1 MKRRSLLALL
11 TALVLFL
18 GAVPAYAQSYS
29 FQLEQEVVDVFLQS
43 DGTYRLVYSFLF
55 ANDPGVSPIDYV
67 DVGLPTEDYD
77 LGSVRASVDGQ
88 PLSDIAP
95 SPYVKPGVAVGLG
108 SQSIPAGRSGTVL
121 VEIGRVGGVLYPADQ
136 QGYASA
142 KFSPTWFDSQFVH
155 GSTDLTVTF
164 HLPPGVQPEEPRWHA
179 PEGGWPAQDPATG
192 FDSEGR
198 IVYTWRDT
206 SARGDTQ
213 YTFGASFPASYV
225 PAGAVLTPP
234 PFDWTVIVSG
244 LVSAL
249 ACLAPAGF
257 FILIVALILV
267 AGRRSK
273 LAYLPPKI
281 SVEGHGIKRGLT
293 AVEAAVLLQT
303 SLDKV
308 LTMIL
313 FAVIKKGAARV
324 VDEEPLKVE
333 ALQPRPEDLRTYE
346 TAFMDAV
353 VLDDARKRQRELTE
367 VMIQMVKA
375 VESKMKGFSLRETRD
390 YYRAIIQKAWE
401 QVQAAQT
408 PEMKSERF
416 ADSLEWTMMDRDFDG
431 QARRSFGT
439 GPVYFPTWWGAYRP
453 STVPLSHGPVPISR
467 GGPIGGGGISLPH
480 LPGAEFAATFARGVQ
495 NTAGSLVHNVTEF
508 TAGVT
513 RTTNPP
519 PPPSRSSGSSGG
531 RSCACACAC
540 AGCACACAGG
550 GR

>member
-1 MKRRSLLALL
+1 MKRRALLALF
-11 TALVLFL
+11 TALVVLL
-18 GAVPAYAQSYS
+18 GAVPAFAQSYS

-55 ANDPGVSPIDYV
+55 ANDPGASPLDYV
-67 DVGLPTEDYD
+67 DVGLPTADYD
-77 LGSVRASVDGQ
+77 LGSIRASVDGQ

-95 SPYVKPGVAVGLG
+95 SPYVTPGVAVGLG
-108 SQSIPAGRSGTVL
+108 DRAIPAGSSGTVL
-121 VEIGRVGGVLYPADQ
+121 VEVGRVGGVLYRADQ

-142 KFSPTWFDSQFVH
+142 KFSPTWFDGQYVH

-164 HLPPGVQPEEPRWHA
+164 HLPPGVQPDEPRWYT

-213 YTFGASFPASYV
+213 YTFGAAFPDTYV
-225 PAGAVLTPP
+225 PAGAVATPSLI
-234 PFDWTVIVSG
+234 DWTVILSG
-244 LVSAL
+244 LASAL

-257 FILIVALILV
+257 FVLIVVLILW

-281 SVEGHGIKRGLT
+281 AVEGHGIKRGLT

-303 SLDKV
+303 SLDKI

-313 FAVIKKGAARV
+313 FAVIKKNAARV
-324 VDEEPLKVE
+324 VQEDPLKVE
-333 ALQPRPEDLRTYE
+333 ALQPRPEDLHAYE
-346 TAFMDAV
+346 TAFLDAV
-353 VLDDARKRQRELTE
+353 VLEDARKRQRELTE
-367 VMIQMVKA
+367 MMIQLVKA

-401 QVQAAQT
+401 EVQAAQT

-431 QARRSFGT
+431 QTRRTFGS
-439 GPVYFPTWWGAYRP
+439 GPVYFPVWWGSYRP
-453 STVPLSHGPVPISR
+453 STMPVSHVPVPISR
-467 GGPIGGGGISLPH
+467 GGMPGTAGVSLPH
-480 LPGAEFAATFARGVQ
+480 LPGAEFAATFARGVE

-508 TAGVT
+508 TSGVT

-519 PPPSRSSGSSGG
+519 PPPSRSGGFSGG
-531 RSCACACAC
+531 HSCACACAC